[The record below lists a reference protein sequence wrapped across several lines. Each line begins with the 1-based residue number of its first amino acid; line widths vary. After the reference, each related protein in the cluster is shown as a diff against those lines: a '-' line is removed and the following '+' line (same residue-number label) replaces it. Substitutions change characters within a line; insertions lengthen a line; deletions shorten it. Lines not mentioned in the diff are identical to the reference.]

1 MSSKRWSDSSKDC
14 RVGECPNSRASRRRV
29 VVLGQRFC
37 LASVLTISALIAPPA
52 KAAIGGGGLGQR
64 LQAGQFA
71 PVEKAQATTGHKK
84 YRWYANGWNGPG
96 YYEVGDASKTGVG
109 WVGGSPP
116 TASGSP
122 GAPGSGNS
130 PAKSLS
136 GGANPPASP
145 PGNNPGKTLSG
156 GANPQ
161 VVVDNPTSLN
171 RTGSNV
177 TGPNVSG
184 GQNMYRQTRP
194 VSGLSPNFH
203 VFTTPIRIPL
213 R

>member
-1 MSSKRWSDSSKDC
+1 M
-14 RVGECPNSRASRRRV
+14 
-29 VVLGQRFC
+29 LGQRFC

-122 GAPGSGNS
+122 GARGRGTAPPNLSVAAPIPRRRRRGTT
-130 PAKSLS
+130 PAKL
-136 GGANPPASP
+136 
-145 PGNNPGKTLSG
+145 
-156 GANPQ
+156 
-161 VVVDNPTSLN
+161 
-171 RTGSNV
+171 
-177 TGPNVSG
+177 
-184 GQNMYRQTRP
+184 
-194 VSGLSPNFH
+194 
-203 VFTTPIRIPL
+203 
-213 R
+213 